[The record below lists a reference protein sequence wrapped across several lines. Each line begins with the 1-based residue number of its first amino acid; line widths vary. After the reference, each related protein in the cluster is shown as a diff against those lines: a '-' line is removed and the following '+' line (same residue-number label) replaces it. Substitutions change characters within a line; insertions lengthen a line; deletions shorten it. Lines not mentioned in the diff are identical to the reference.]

1 MKFNVPLPVRLV
13 LAFLG
18 SALPVGAVDS
28 GGDWS
33 TVSSGGLVSALL
45 AGTGTVIALLAPSGK
60 VAPNDK
66 AVASVQDVVTKT
78 AEAHEKL
85 TTQAVESIERVKAA
99 VGDLGT
105 LLPVPAITSV
115 LNQVPQEAWRQP
127 LGPLAQQAMEVAQ
140 GIGLGG
146 GR

>member
-1 MKFNVPLPVRLV
+1 MKFNVPMPVRFA

-18 SALPVGAVDS
+18 PALAAGAGES
-28 GGDWS
+28 GDWATLS
-33 TVSSGGLVSALL
+33 TGQLVSMLL
-45 AGTGTVIALLAPSGK
+45 AGVMGAGALLAPSGK
-60 VAPNDK
+60 AAPNDK

-85 TTQAVESIERVKAA
+85 TTQAVESIERVKQA

-105 LLPVPAITSV
+105 LLPVPAITNV

-127 LGPLAQQAMEVAQ
+127 LGPLAQQAMEIAQ
-140 GIGLGG
+140 GLGG
-146 GR
+146 PR